1 LKGGG
6 LKAGFMP
13 MVLSILGVVLF
24 VTMFS
29 TIMTAL
35 ASITD
40 ALGLTNFIA
49 LSTIIGIAPTVL
61 FLGGVFGA
69 AFVYYR
75 GYKTVQSTG
84 NDTSGILRMVLGV
97 LVIILFATLFK
108 QIVISM
114 NTLYT
119 VYSGNASWIAFG
131 TVISIA
137 PTVLFLGGIFAGAA
151 TTVSGYRSRR
161 SRRSLR

>member
-1 LKGGG
+1 MKGT

-13 MVLSILGVVLF
+13 MVLSIIGVVLF
-24 VTMFS
+24 ITMFS

-35 ASITD
+35 SSITD
-40 ALGLTNFIA
+40 ALGIANFIA

-61 FLGGVFGA
+61 FLAGVFGA
-69 AFVYYR
+69 AFIYYG
-75 GYKTVQSTG
+75 GYKKVEGSG
-84 NDTSGILRMVLGV
+84 SDTSGIMRMVLGV

-108 QIVISM
+108 TIVVSM

-119 VYSGNASWIAFG
+119 TYSGNASWIAFG

-137 PTVLFLGGIFAGAA
+137 PTVLFLGGIFAGTATAA
-151 TTVSGYRSRR
+151 SGYRSRR
-161 SRRSLR
+161 RRRSLR